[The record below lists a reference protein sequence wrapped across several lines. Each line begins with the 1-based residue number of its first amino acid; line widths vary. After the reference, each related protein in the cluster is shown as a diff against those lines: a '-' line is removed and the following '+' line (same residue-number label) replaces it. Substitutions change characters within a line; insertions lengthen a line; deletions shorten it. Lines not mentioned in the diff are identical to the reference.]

1 MGKSASD
8 CPCVPRMLH
17 PESNYLMGLRIKNG
31 TTPLRSNML
40 EDAYRESDILKD
52 GHDFHINSPSLPK
65 LKLLYIARELSHE
78 QLCEL
83 VTNYEKS
90 LVGKLYKTYLPNPP
104 QQIVKTL

>member
-1 MGKSASD
+1 
-8 CPCVPRMLH
+8 MLH

-104 QQIVKTL
+104 QQIIKTL